1 MAGRFMVIKKIVIP
15 FMTLVIMTSQLAGCA
30 TMSSQEMLEGM
41 EESPGVSIEW
51 ATPDPSQ
58 SGQDRLDATG
68 VVDVGGQQFVT
79 DAADPDIGVIGN
91 QGDEEKVE
99 LSGDALIGYFQLTY
113 DSCSALDS
121 SSLEEQISFELD
133 MLQSFCD
140 TDGEKLPAN
149 YADQYRAWRPVDQQT
164 SNQQQAPEV
173 ILTFSEVTEQVW
185 ATGTV
190 NLRSG
195 PSTDDEKVGSLSKN
209 QSVTRTGIGTGD
221 YSSWSRVKL
230 SDGTEVYVASSYLT
244 TTKPSAGNTHQG
256 GNNTQNTTQPGSQ
269 QQGQPGSQSQG
280 TYDPDADV
288 RTDPYAGMTPEEKAA
303 QIEADRQ
310 ATQNA
315 IDQTQGTMSD

>member
-1 MAGRFMVIKKIVIP
+1 MKVKRIVIP
-15 FMTLVIMTSQLAGCA
+15 FITLVIMTSQLAGCA
-30 TMSSQEMLEGM
+30 TMNSDEMLKSM
-41 EESPGVSIEW
+41 NESPDVSIEY
-51 ATPDPSQ
+51 AVPDEEQQ
-58 SGQDRLDATG
+58 SLDASQVIGTG
-68 VVDVGGQQFVT
+68 GTQSATDVMDQ
-79 DAADPDIGVIGN
+79 DDSNIGVIGVK
-91 QGDEEKVE
+91 DEEKQP
-99 LSGDALIGYFQLTY
+99 LSGDALIRYFQLTY
-113 DSCSALDS
+113 DSCGAFESDS
-121 SSLEEQISFELD
+121 QEEQINFELD
-133 MLQSFCD
+133 MLMSFCD
-140 TDGEKLPAN
+140 TDGKKLPSD
-149 YADQYRAWRPVDQQT
+149 YEQQYRAWRPTETEQTLEDQT
-164 SNQQQAPEV
+164 PEV
-173 ILTFSEVTEQVW
+173 TLTFTDCNETVW

-230 SDGTEVYVASSYLT
+230 SDGAEVYVASSYLT